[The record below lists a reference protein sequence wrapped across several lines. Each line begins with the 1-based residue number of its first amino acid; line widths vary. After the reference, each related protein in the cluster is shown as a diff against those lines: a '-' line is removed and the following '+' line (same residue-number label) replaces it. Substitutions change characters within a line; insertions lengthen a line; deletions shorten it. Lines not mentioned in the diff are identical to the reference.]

1 MNNDFLLSLV
11 VPVYF
16 EEECI
21 CRFILEVDTELSRNQ
36 INYEIVFIDDGSRD
50 RTVEL
55 IKDEIT
61 RNSRI
66 RLLEFS
72 YNHGKEAAVT
82 AGITYAAGD
91 YLLYMDPD
99 LQDPPD
105 EIMNFVHKIREGY
118 DLVFGVRREKKD
130 SFVNVLMSKIFWF
143 VLDRFTGLSL
153 PRPLAVMRIFNRR
166 FADRFLEYQEANRFI
181 EGIFMDVGMKRT
193 EIYVSQ
199 RERFAGV
206 SKFNFSRKMKLAL
219 KAIFD
224 FSELPLKLVMRL
236 GMLLV
241 GFSFFGVLFIVFAKL
256 FLVDFQAGWPSVIVM
271 QLFGIGL
278 QLFFLGVIG
287 KYVGNIYKES
297 KRRPLFSVKEFHNF
311 GKTP

>member
-1 MNNDFLLSLV
+1 MKHDFLLSLV

-21 CRFILEVDTELSRNQ
+21 RQFIKEVDQELTKNL
-36 INYEIVFIDDGSRD
+36 INYEIVFIDDGSKD
-50 RTVEL
+50 RTVEF
-55 IKDEIT
+55 IKDEISKN
-61 RNSRI
+61 RKI
-66 RLLEFS
+66 RLVEFS
-72 YNHGKEAAVT
+72 YNHGKESAVT
-82 AGITYAAGD
+82 AGITHAKGD
-91 YLLYMDPD
+91 FLLYMDPD

-105 EIMNFVHKIREGY
+105 EIMNFVNKIQEGY

-130 SFVNVLMSKIFWF
+130 SFINVLMSKIFWF

-166 FADRFLEYQEANRFI
+166 FADKFLEYREANRFI

-199 RERFAGV
+199 RVRFAGV
-206 SKFNFSRKMKLAL
+206 SKFNFRRKMKLAL

-224 FSELPLKLVMRL
+224 YSELPLQLVMRL
-236 GMLLV
+236 GMFFV
-241 GFSFFGVLFIVFAKL
+241 GFSFLGAICIVLAKI
-256 FLVDFQAGWPSVIVM
+256 FLVNFQAGWPSVVVM

-278 QLFFLGVIG
+278 QLFVLGIIG

-297 KRRPLFSVKEFHNF
+297 KRRPLFSVKELHNF
-311 GKTP
+311 EDMS

>member
-21 CRFILEVDTELSRNQ
+21 RQFIMEVDQELTNNL
-36 INYEIVFIDDGSRD
+36 INYEIVFIDDGSKD
-50 RTVEL
+50 RTVEF
-55 IKDEIT
+55 IKDEIS
-61 RNSRI
+61 RNPRI
-66 RLLEFS
+66 RLVEFS
-72 YNHGKEAAVT
+72 YNHGKESAVT
-82 AGITYAAGD
+82 AGITYAKGD
-91 YLLYMDPD
+91 FLLYMDPD

-105 EIMNFVHKIREGY
+105 EIMNFVNKIQEGY

-130 SFVNVLMSKIFWF
+130 TFLNVLMSKIFWF

-153 PRPLAVMRIFNRR
+153 PRPLAVMRIFSRR
-166 FADRFLEYQEANRFI
+166 FADKFLEYHEANRFI

-199 RERFAGV
+199 RARFAGV
-206 SKFNFSRKMKLAL
+206 SKFNFRRKMKLAL

-224 FSELPLKLVMRL
+224 FSELPLQLVMRL
-236 GMLLV
+236 GMFFV
-241 GFSFFGVLFIVFAKL
+241 GFSFLGAFCIILAKI
-256 FLVDFQAGWPSVIVM
+256 FLVNFQAGWPSVVVM

-278 QLFFLGVIG
+278 QLFVLGIIG

-297 KRRPLFSVKEFHNF
+297 KRRPLFSVKKFHNF
-311 GKTP
+311 KEIS